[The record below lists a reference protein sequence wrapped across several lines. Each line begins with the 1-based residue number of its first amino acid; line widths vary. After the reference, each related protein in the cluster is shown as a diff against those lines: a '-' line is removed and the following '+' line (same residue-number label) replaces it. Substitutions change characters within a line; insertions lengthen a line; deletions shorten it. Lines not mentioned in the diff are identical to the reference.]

1 MYNPYIDRRQLLKMG
16 LSYGVLATLPFGCSA
31 LDDDIVN
38 ELLTFVSDSRL
49 PFNGKRTGI
58 LPDADFD
65 TLLTLCNYVNQA
77 WQLTTDL
84 SSYTVRL
91 KSDLAF
97 KTNEEPSYL
106 TEYENSV
113 ELIKLM
119 VSTSDTIEEA
129 WSILLFSKF
138 DAENFAHTKLGRAR
152 NFVFAEIITHQ
163 IPLSEGFKRYGL
175 LNYRGYIGGP
185 FSSPGSYRRGEV

>member
-1 MYNPYIDRRQLLKMG
+1 MYNPTIDRRQLLKIG
-16 LSYGVLATLPFGCSA
+16 ISYGVLSTLPFGCSA

-38 ELLTFVSDSRL
+38 ELLTFVSDSGL
-49 PFNGKRTGI
+49 PFNEKRTGV
-58 LPDADFD
+58 LPDAQFD

-91 KSDLAF
+91 KTDLAF

-106 TEYENSV
+106 TEYENAV
-113 ELIKLM
+113 ELIQL
-119 VSTSDTIEEA
+119 VVNTSDTIGDA
-129 WSILLFSKF
+129 WSTLLFSEF
-138 DAENFAHTKLGRAR
+138 DAENFEHTKLGRAR

-163 IPLSEGFKRYGL
+163 VPISGGFKRFGFV
-175 LNYRGYIGGP
+175 NYRGYFGGP
-185 FSSPGSYRRGEV
+185 YDSPDSYRRGDV